1 MWLDRLNELMLLP
14 RGSQVPALQKMRNA
28 RDPQQEQWNSA
39 FGAESLYDAWS
50 QLPFMQNLYE
60 QNRTVISGRLHD
72 RDGWHI
78 VEIGGGNGALW
89 DGYLRTLKQGTLTL
103 IDPNED
109 AHHTLAAKVPSNVAF
124 RSIVAGAENADIPP
138 ADIVVCSLALHHIA
152 GIDAAQRHTFGLN
165 GDGKVEVLRRVVAAV
180 KPRAGTAVLNEADI
194 YNENDLP
201 PGDPVLVD
209 HFIDVYVRRA
219 ARAIAYAITRS
230 DGDAQLQRSWDVI
243 LRQWCLDQVDN
254 AYLPRNQ
261 RDVYELDA
269 ARWIG
274 LLHRA
279 GAEHVTHRYTD
290 EWNLFQ
296 QYVVS

>member
-1 MWLDRLNELMLLP
+1 
-14 RGSQVPALQKMRNA
+14 
-28 RDPQQEQWNSA
+28 
-39 FGAESLYDAWS
+39 
-50 QLPFMQNLYE
+50 
-60 QNRTVISGRLHD
+60 
-72 RDGWHI
+72 
-78 VEIGGGNGALW
+78 
-89 DGYLRTLKQGTLTL
+89 
-103 IDPNED
+103 
-109 AHHTLAAKVPSNVAF
+109 
-124 RSIVAGAENADIPP
+124 
-138 ADIVVCSLALHHIA
+138 
-152 GIDAAQRHTFGLN
+152 
-165 GDGKVEVLRRVVAAV
+165 
-180 KPRAGTAVLNEADI
+180 
-194 YNENDLP
+194 
-201 PGDPVLVD
+201 VLVD
-209 HFIDVYVRRA
+209 HFIEVYVRRA